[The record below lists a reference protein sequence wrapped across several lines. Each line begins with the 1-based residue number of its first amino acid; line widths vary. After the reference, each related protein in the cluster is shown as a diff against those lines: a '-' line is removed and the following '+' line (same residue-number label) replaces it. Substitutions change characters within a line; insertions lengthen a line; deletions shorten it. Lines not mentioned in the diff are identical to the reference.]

1 MGFGSV
7 RTVFSAQVAAVCRG
21 METGLR
27 RAYWGHREN
36 LSLVKDAQ
44 LTFMGGEMNKRGW
57 ARLQA
62 QTVLHNWIRNLGK
75 IQRHCKS

>member
-44 LTFMGGEMNKRGW
+44 LTFMGGEMNK
-57 ARLQA
+57 
-62 QTVLHNWIRNLGK
+62 
-75 IQRHCKS
+75 